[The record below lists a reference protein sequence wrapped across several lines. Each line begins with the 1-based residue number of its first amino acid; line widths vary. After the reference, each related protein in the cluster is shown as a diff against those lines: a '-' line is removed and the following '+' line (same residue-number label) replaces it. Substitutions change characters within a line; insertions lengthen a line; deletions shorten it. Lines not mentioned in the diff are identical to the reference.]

1 MVINKKPSI
10 KEGAVRKV
18 EPIRQGMGLW
28 FLASWGTKI
37 GSERGF
43 EGGNHVILQV
53 ISLVAQANARSLD
66 ARIQLGSI

>member
-1 MVINKKPSI
+1 
-10 KEGAVRKV
+10 
-18 EPIRQGMGLW
+18 MGPLW